1 MEESFTAPSVDP
13 PSVDL
18 PDVDPASVDSPAV
31 DPASVDSPAV
41 DPASFHPPAVDP
53 ASANPSRYPSWV
65 LLDSR
70 AYFAHPINAT
80 TVKATTSTGHNFEV
94 TFCLARP
101 PAVSYFC
108 VHFPGI
114 NVLECCITEP
124 RVISSANDL
133 ALLCFP
139 FRTGTSSTYDYFV
152 YRAASSKP
160 TIRSVPCPPP
170 TYRHSWHAA
179 IVSRE
184 DGSFLVADLSLGRDL
199 GHYNLHI
206 FSSVTDEWSTQ
217 HVQLKE
223 HPGILPKLTHKVISL
238 GEGTVGWV
246 DLWRGIVVCDVLQ
259 KDPVLRFIP
268 LPRPLP
274 KADYDEP
281 PESQALADYDA
292 RSVRDVTG
300 FPNGFIDFIEIE
312 HCFKW
317 SKFINMRSFKT
328 TAYLDFLDTISDND
342 LLRYHEEDI
351 MEDKIKCAPDGWKIR
366 TGFRSIS
373 WNHWRKGYNFHVDD
387 ISAEPQLALQLLH
400 LWDSRTEKCRVRNL
414 KTTPGFPTFTIY
426 GRAIVL
432 MSKVGVDQVTWMLGV
447 DLLKK
452 SLEVIKPYHAS
463 RVDYYNPTFISCEFS
478 KYLNTAPIQRLY
490 DEQVAAESA
499 QNEEVAAESAQNGV
513 PNDQLPLGDTVPKQC
528 VPSSE
533 MCKLTMVPPLMPP
546 RPVQLAQPLRSK
558 VTVDE

>member
-1 MEESFTAPSVDP
+1 M
-13 PSVDL
+13 
-18 PDVDPASVDSPAV
+18 AV
-31 DPASVDSPAV
+31 YSKVYQTKAMQDFDKS
-41 DPASFHPPAVDP
+41 VDP

-80 TVKATTSTGHNFEV
+80 TVKATTSTGHNFENWHIEHLRLLRLQG
-94 TFCLARP
+94 CLQQAHHQIGP
-101 PAVSYFC
+101 VSSSNLQALMACSHRIPRGWQFFGRRS
-108 VHFPGI
+108 FPGSG
-114 NVLECCITEP
+114 P
-124 RVISSANDL
+124 W
-133 ALLCFP
+133 ALQPAYL
-139 FRTGTSSTYDYFV
+139 
-152 YRAASSKP
+152 
-160 TIRSVPCPPP
+160 
-170 TYRHSWHAA
+170 
-179 IVSRE
+179 
-184 DGSFLVADLSLGRDL
+184 LVGDRQ
-199 GHYNLHI
+199 
-206 FSSVTDEWSTQ
+206 WSTQ

-432 MSKVGVDQVTWMLGV
+432 MSK
-447 DLLKK
+447 
-452 SLEVIKPYHAS
+452 
-463 RVDYYNPTFISCEFS
+463 
-478 KYLNTAPIQRLY
+478 
-490 DEQVAAESA
+490 QVAAESA

-513 PNDQLPLGDTVPKQC
+513 PNDQLPLGDTVPNNVQPQQYKWNGGVPIRTSNEYGFGEHQDDYQQLPSLTQTGQHTSSSTSTQL

-558 VTVDE
+558 WTWDNEAAQSMVDIEQSLCGSHLKDGLLNLLGRIPLERKAGLQGSMY

>member
-1 MEESFTAPSVDP
+1 MEESFTAPSVDR
-13 PSVDL
+13 
-18 PDVDPASVDSPAV
+18 
-31 DPASVDSPAV
+31 PAV

-70 AYFAHPINAT
+70 AYFADRVNAT
-80 TVKATTSTGHNFEV
+80 TVKATTSTGHDLEV
-94 TFCLARP
+94 TFCLAHP

-114 NVLECCITEP
+114 SVLECCTTEP

-139 FRTGTSSTYDYFV
+139 LRTGTSSTYDYFV
-152 YRAASSKP
+152 YRAASGGKP

-179 IVSRE
+179 IVSRD
-184 DGSFLVADLSLGRDL
+184 DGSFLVAHLSLGRDL

-206 FSSVTDEWSTQ
+206 FSSETNEWSTK

-223 HPGILPKLTHKVISL
+223 PPGILPKLTHKVISL

-246 DLWRGIVVCDVLQ
+246 DLWRGILVCDVLH

-268 LPRPLP
+268 MPRLLP
-274 KADYDEP
+274 KADYDDEP
-281 PESQALADYDA
+281 PESQALADYDAA

-312 HCFKW
+312 HCSKW

-342 LLRYHEEDI
+342 LLR
-351 MEDKIKCAPDGWKIR
+351 
-366 TGFRSIS
+366 
-373 WNHWRKGYNFHVDD
+373 KGYNFHVDD

-400 LWDSRTEKCRVRNL
+400 LWDSTTEKCRVRNL
-414 KTTPGFPTFTIY
+414 KTTPGFPTFTTY
-426 GRAIVL
+426 GCALVL
-432 MSKVGVDQVTWMLGV
+432 MSKVGADQVTWMLGV
-447 DLLKK
+447 DLGKK
-452 SLEVIKPYHAS
+452 SLEVIKPYRAL
-463 RVDYYNPTFISCEFS
+463 RVDYYNPTFISSATQSDTNWAAHAVFNFNSIRIMCDLGHHVAF
-478 KYLNTAPIQRLY
+478 LAVY
-490 DEQVAAESA
+490 DGCS
-499 QNEEVAAESAQNGV
+499 
-513 PNDQLPLGDTVPKQC
+513 
-528 VPSSE
+528 
-533 MCKLTMVPPLMPP
+533 
-546 RPVQLAQPLRSK
+546 
-558 VTVDE
+558 

>member
-13 PSVDL
+13 
-18 PDVDPASVDSPAV
+18 PAV

-53 ASANPSRYPSWV
+53 ASVDPPAVHPASFHPPAVDPASVDPSRYPSWV

-70 AYFAHPINAT
+70 AYFDDPVNGT

-94 TFCLARP
+94 TFCLAHP
-101 PAVSYFC
+101 PAVSY
-108 VHFPGI
+108 
-114 NVLECCITEP
+114 L
-124 RVISSANDL
+124 
-133 ALLCFP
+133 
-139 FRTGTSSTYDYFV
+139 TGTSSTYDYFV
-152 YRAASSKP
+152 YRAASGKP

-184 DGSFLVADLSLGRDL
+184 EGSFLVADLSLGRDL

-206 FSSVTDEWSTQ
+206 FSSETDEWSTK

-223 HPGILPKLTHKVISL
+223 PPGILPKLIHKVISL
-238 GEGTVGWV
+238 GEGTIGWV

-281 PESQALADYDA
+281 PKSQALADYDA
-292 RSVRDVTG
+292 ARSVRDVAG
-300 FPNGFIDFIEIE
+300 FPNGFVDFIEIE

-342 LLRYHEEDI
+342 LLRHHEEDI
-351 MEDKIKCAPDGWKIR
+351 MEDKIECAPDGWKIR
-366 TGFRSIS
+366 TGFRNIS

-387 ISAEPQLALQLLH
+387 ISAEPQLALELLH
-400 LWDSRTEKCRVRNL
+400 LWDSTSEKCRVTNL

-426 GRAIVL
+426 DCAVVL
-432 MSKVGVDQVTWMLGV
+432 MSKVGADQVTWMLGV
-447 DLLKK
+447 NLGNK
-452 SLEVIKPYHAS
+452 SLEVIKPYRAL

-478 KYLNTAPIQRLY
+478 KYLNTAPIQRPC
-490 DEQVAAESA
+490 DEEVAAESA
-499 QNEEVAAESAQNGV
+499 PNEEVAAESAQNGV
-513 PNDQLPLGDTVPKQC
+513 PNDQLPLGDTVPNNVFIK
-528 VPSSE
+528 
-533 MCKLTMVPPLMPP
+533 CKIL
-546 RPVQLAQPLRSK
+546 
-558 VTVDE
+558 